1 MKKIQLLLLSLV
13 FTNLTFPQNNQKEK
27 NLNND
32 RVAVVSINK
41 DTLWL
46 VDNSLGR
53 LIASTWNYPKYT
65 DKKPRII
72 MVDILPDQRY
82 IEVERKKNKKKF
94 KG

>member
-53 LIASTWNYPKYT
+53 LIANTWDYTKYT

-82 IEVERKKNKKKF
+82 IEAERKKNKKKF